1 MAKECADLWHNMTLL
16 VAVLFGMLASA
27 SEQCEGPEGEC
38 DQSDAS
44 LLQSAIKSKM
54 PQEWPLDG
62 STTILSAEQTAE
74 YMSWYTEDLL
84 PKWQNKKESSLW
96 TLQTTISI
104 KQPAQKVFDAIMTS
118 NMWPVCYP
126 NTLSVGGFSHTP
138 FTPETPKG
146 MILEKFLWAGAMYS
160 LFRYQVEDY
169 EPPTFATFDGAMIF
183 TVGDLIA
190 QNSINTIGGRF
201 QYNLTSLGPNETN
214 WTRTVYFYQDKSA
227 SMIQQ
232 MEFATMM
239 NTVIFP
245 AQKKGAPQ
253 YVNCVKI
260 FLETPGW
267 EKELWG

>member
-1 MAKECADLWHNMTLL
+1 MTLL

-160 LFRYQVEDY
+160 LFRYQVRDENSCLTWISGESPQTISSDRCFKMLSQDRY
-169 EPPTFATFDGAMIF
+169 II
-183 TVGDLIA
+183 DLVWQTDSDRSTA
-190 QNSINTIGGRF
+190 DF
-201 QYNLTSLGPNETN
+201 
-214 WTRTVYFYQDKSA
+214 FFKYQG
-227 SMIQQ
+227 
-232 MEFATMM
+232 
-239 NTVIFP
+239 V
-245 AQKKGAPQ
+245 
-253 YVNCVKI
+253 
-260 FLETPGW
+260 FL
-267 EKELWG
+267 KMFF